1 MSDDMLPSFDLPAV
15 HRKKL
20 TAGFDGG
27 QLSSDGGL
35 LLLREAERK
44 LGIASRLAGAVRD
57 RRDPARIDHA
67 LPELLK
73 TRIFAIACGYEDAN
87 DLDRLRHDPLLKLAV
102 GRCPR
107 SGDPLCSQSTMSRLE
122 NMPSKI
128 EAARLTAAL
137 VDQFCAS
144 FPSAPKAITLDI
156 DDTVDAVHGGQ
167 QLSFWNAHYDCR
179 CFLPIHVYHVES
191 GKPVMMIL
199 REGKTPK
206 GKEVRTVIKH
216 LARRIRRHFPKTRI
230 TWRGDSHY
238 GRAEAMTWCENNAA
252 GFIFGLAGNAV
263 LDGLCR
269 GVADDLCVRR
279 AEAGAEKKRAFT
291 SFRYQAKSWDKP
303 REVVARLEAT
313 AQGLD
318 IRYVVTSLPGKA
330 QYLYETVYCERGQA
344 ENLIKLHKTQLAS
357 DRTSCHSPVANQV
370 RLVLHTAAYWLMLT
384 LRDAIPQAAP
394 LAKAEFTTIRS
405 KIIKIAARVI
415 EHAARIRVHLPTGC
429 PEQGWFPRIA
439 SRLTLAVP

>member
-1 MSDDMLPSFDLPAV
+1 MSDDMPASFDLPAV
-15 HRKKL
+15 RRKKL
-20 TAGFDGG
+20 TASFDGG

-35 LLLREAERK
+35 LLLREAERG
-44 LGIASRLAGAVRD
+44 LGIANRLAGAIRD
-57 RRDPARIDHA
+57 RRDPSRTDHA

-87 DLDRLRHDPLLKLAV
+87 DLARLRHDPLLKLAV

-107 SGDPLCSQSTMSRLE
+107 SGAPLCSQSTMSRLE
-122 NMPSKI
+122 NMPSRI

-144 FPSAPKAITLDI
+144 FPRPPKTMMLDI

-167 QLSFWNAHYDCR
+167 QLSFWNAHHDCR

-191 GKPVMMIL
+191 GRPVVMIL
-199 REGKTPK
+199 REGKTP
-206 GKEVRTVIKH
+206 GGAEVRTVIKH
-216 LARRIRRHFPKTRI
+216 LTRRIRHHFPKTRI

-238 GRAEAMTWCENNAA
+238 GRPEAMRWCEDNAS
-252 GFIFGLAGNAV
+252 GFIFGLAGNPA
-263 LDGLCR
+263 LDRLCQD
-269 GVADDLCVRR
+269 VADDLCVRR
-279 AEAGAEKKRAFT
+279 AEASAQTMRAFA
-291 SFRYQAKSWDKP
+291 SFSYQARSWDKP
-303 REVVARLEAT
+303 RKVVARIEAT
-313 AQGLD
+313 ALGLD
-318 IRYVVTSLPGKA
+318 IRYIVTSLPGRA
-330 QYLYETVYCERGQA
+330 QDLYEAVYCERGQA

-384 LRDAIPQAAP
+384 LRNAIPRAAP
-394 LAKAEFTTIRS
+394 LAKAEFTTIRA
-405 KIIKIAARVI
+405 KLIKIAARVI

-429 PEQGWFPRIA
+429 PEQSWFGCIA
-439 SRLTLAVP
+439 ARLALAVP

>member
-1 MSDDMLPSFDLPAV
+1 MADNMPASLDLPSV
-15 HRKKL
+15 RRKKL
-20 TAGFDGG
+20 TASFDGG

-35 LLLREAERK
+35 LLLREAERR
-44 LGIASRLAGAVRD
+44 LGLAGRLAGAIRD
-57 RRDPARIDHA
+57 RRDPARIDHT
-67 LPELLK
+67 LPELFK

-102 GRCPR
+102 GRCPQ

-122 NMPSKI
+122 NMPTKI

-137 VDQFCAS
+137 MDQFCAS
-144 FPSAPKAITLDI
+144 FPRAPKAITLDI

-191 GKPVMMIL
+191 GRPVVMIL
-199 REGKTPK
+199 REGKTP
-206 GKEVRTVIKH
+206 GGREVGTVIKH
-216 LARRIRRHFPKTRI
+216 LTRRIRRHFPQTRI

-238 GRAEAMTWCENNAA
+238 GRPEAIAWCEDNAA

-263 LDGLCR
+263 LDRLCR
-269 GVADDLCVRR
+269 EAADDLCVRR
-279 AEAGAEKKRAFT
+279 AEAGAETMRTFT
-291 SFRYQAKSWDKP
+291 SFPYQAKSWDKP
-303 REVVARLEAT
+303 RKVVARIEAT
-313 AQGLD
+313 SQGLD
-318 IRYVVTSLPGKA
+318 IRYVVTSLPGRA
-330 QYLYETVYCERGQA
+330 QDLYEAVYCERGQA

-357 DRTSCHSPVANQV
+357 DRTSCHNPVANQV

-394 LAKAEFTTIRS
+394 LAKAEFVTIRA
-405 KIIKIAARVI
+405 KLIKIAARIV
-415 EHAARIRVHLPTGC
+415 EHSTRIRVHLPTGC
-429 PEQGWFPRIA
+429 PEQAWFGYIA
-439 SRLTLAVP
+439 VRLAQAVP